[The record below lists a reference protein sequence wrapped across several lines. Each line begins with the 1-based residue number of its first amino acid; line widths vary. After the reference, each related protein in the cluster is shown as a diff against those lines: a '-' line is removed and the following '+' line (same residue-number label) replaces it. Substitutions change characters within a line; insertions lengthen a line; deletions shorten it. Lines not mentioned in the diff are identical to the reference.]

1 MCALT
6 MFAGMLGLYKRRRS
20 IVQHHIWLLTAC
32 TRSTVNASHKDQPTN
47 EPLHC
52 ARHIGF
58 SPIMTT
64 EIKRVIEHWMM
75 ADTLHLGSKNK
86 CSWWHPIIQGKE
98 HIILSLISLTCQAI
112 GLPSDKNSW
121 TNGLYQARDNIPN
134 FPSTRNPWV
143 RTPPPKEECRSDSR
157 WIISMVWRFCGTRSH
172 DTRLRMSTDARRQLG
187 LRRTVRSPGVRW
199 LVTVHGMTHLCNI
212 APRRKSA

>member
-86 CSWWHPIIQGKE
+86 CSWWRPIIQGKE

-112 GLPSDKNSW
+112 GCQLTRTHEQMDCIRQEITYRIFRVHVIHEYGHHHQKKNAVAI
-121 TNGLYQARDNIPN
+121 QD
-134 FPSTRNPWV
+134 
-143 RTPPPKEECRSDSR
+143 E
-157 WIISMVWRFCGTRSH
+157 
-172 DTRLRMSTDARRQLG
+172 
-187 LRRTVRSPGVRW
+187 
-199 LVTVHGMTHLCNI
+199 
-212 APRRKSA
+212 